1 MNGPTISCTKCHAPV
16 PEFFFNQDAL
26 APCPACNAPLQVEV
40 FPALLKLVAEGK
52 PGETILVE
60 GEASCFYH
68 PQKRAVIPC
77 AACGRFL
84 CALCDV
90 ELNDEHLCPVCLE
103 AGRKKGKLTQLETRR
118 TLYDSSALL
127 LSVFPLIL
135 FCMWWASLVTA
146 PAAIILAV
154 YSWYQPASI
163 VPRTRIRSY
172 LAIFVG
178 LLQIAGWGLFFA
190 GVWNFAKLP

>member
-1 MNGPTISCTKCHAPV
+1 MHSQTISCPKCNTV
-16 PEFFFNQDAL
+16 LPEFFFNHGET
-26 APCPACNAPLQVEV
+26 APCPGCKSLLQVEV
-40 FPALLKLVAEGK
+40 FPALFKPIAEGK

-68 PQKRAVIPC
+68 PQKRAVIHC

-84 CALCDV
+84 CGLCDV

-135 FCMWWASLVTA
+135 FC
-146 PAAIILAV
+146 
-154 YSWYQPASI
+154 
-163 VPRTRIRSY
+163 
-172 LAIFVG
+172 
-178 LLQIAGWGLFFA
+178 
-190 GVWNFAKLP
+190 